1 MTSQATGNLKVI
13 LAANIR
19 QARVEAQLTQRQ
31 VAERL
36 GTESSL
42 VSKWERGEHRPTDTN
57 LEALAF
63 LFGRTMAWLF
73 TDHTTPAPTGE
84 AVA

>member
-1 MTSQATGNLKVI
+1 MI

-19 QARVEAQLTQRQ
+19 TARTEAQLTQRQ

-63 LFGRTMAWLF
+63 VLDRTMAWFF
-73 TDHTTPAPTGE
+73 TDHAPASAE
-84 AVA
+84 VSS